1 MITFVNTVLD
11 LSQPLKDPF
20 CRHCTPI
27 CTEYTTHLLVLQLS
41 SVCPRGGAQVVVWV
55 AAIEDALV
63 VLGPS
68 DPAELHLLQGLGVVL
83 TSLHVPELNH
93 LPVGAGGT
101 EAVSHH
107 EAVMAPRTTAK
118 ANCSVLSQGVW
129 VKKDSGLSLKT
140 VLDIDHSLILQPRVA
155 REKVLFTLLVRTT
168 NLLVIPKVGQIF
180 LDLNFVG

>member
-1 MITFVNTVLD
+1 M
-11 LSQPLKDPF
+11 
-20 CRHCTPI
+20 
-27 CTEYTTHLLVLQLS
+27 
-41 SVCPRGGAQVVVWV
+41 VWV

-83 TSLHVPELNH
+83 TSLHVPELDH
-93 LPVGAGGT
+93 LPIRAGGT

-107 EAVMAPRTTAK
+107 EAVMAPGTTAK
-118 ANCSVLSQGVW
+118 TDCAVLSQGVW
-129 VKKDSGLSLKT
+129 VKKDSGLSFKT

-155 REKVLFTLLVRTT
+155 REEVLFTLLVRTS